1 MDYYGHTACEITS
14 DALGAQATVCGGG
27 RYDGLVDQLGGP
39 AAACVGWAMGLE
51 RLMLLL
57 GDESL
62 QSQPP
67 DVVVISQGNAAEALA
82 VPVARQLRQLGHAV
96 DVDLSGAGFGK
107 QLKRAGKSGARWAVL
122 IGDEEASSGQ
132 LQRKDLNSG
141 ESSTIA
147 LQSLAENW
155 IS

>member
-1 MDYYGHTACEITS
+1 
-14 DALGAQATVCGGG
+14 
-27 RYDGLVDQLGGP
+27 
-39 AAACVGWAMGLE
+39 MGLE

-57 GDESL
+57 GDESQ
-62 QSQPP
+62 QSQQP
-67 DVVVISQGNAAEALA
+67 DVVVISQGNTAEALA
-82 VPVARQLRQLGHAV
+82 VPVARQLRQIGQAV
-96 DVDLSGAGFGK
+96 DVDLSGASFGK

-132 LQRKDLNSG
+132 LQRKDLRSG
-141 ESSTIA
+141 DSSTIP